1 MTSLSY
7 DWRKAAA
14 QVVDNNTVERAFMDQ
29 AYGFLANKAGKL
41 LQDPF
46 RLGFEVVYKNDN
58 NTRMVGIFAFRVN
71 DQILYAPVF
80 FLNGE
85 IKGTDL
91 LYRQETKTFC
101 PLNEEWVTFLTEKH
115 NVDPGVPIDKSQFTR
130 INNHVR
136 FEDIAYPPNYRRD
149 KRASTLDPVGKED
162 ADVNNDGKTDK
173 TDEYLKKRRAI
184 VTSKVKDKKAD
195 SDTIETLGD
204 IDKVIEA
211 AFDKKIPATGK
222 MLDPVGKE
230 DADVNND
237 KKVDK
242 TDEYLAARRKAV
254 AENID
259 KKGNLLRQLIVEDG
273 GLEMIQKLASWMENS
288 FEFTEALVTSLPE
301 DSYMPDNVKLEKRA
315 AQSNEPSLVLFAGSL
330 GKTEHTHL
338 IKKAADE
345 TKDPEKSPALNRHAD
360 KFFSQGYY
368 IWDDRAVSDVIPV
381 YKDETEELS
390 LVGAPGTYEVLMR
403 DGSFRKATVAPKT
416 QKDFNNNSYT
426 GNPVASYMG
435 DSYNIGGVVPDI
447 IYNST
452 SRPMYPE
459 MVVCFHDGKKESDL
473 RQMVYGK
480 FVKDLAQMLR
490 DGDLLDKPSA
500 GKAYRVFDTE
510 AGALSAPF
518 YVISVKDIDGVYN
531 YEVVPMYG
539 TSSPATVKH
548 NPDVG
553 DMLRSDLSVNFLN
566 HTAKFVEVGT
576 EHYSVESNNNYSPGA
591 SINKRPFHSFEYQ
604 RISSPDLGTPETLN
618 SWVMEYVK
626 KASLLYDKENDLY
639 SLRFGPRDQTNY
651 MSRINLAVKMASAG
665 IHANTVDTMLDETKA
680 KGQTNW
686 FYGDPGMQKVAF
698 PTMQLRDAIFRV
710 EQDRDFGVLR
720 QVPQSF
726 VLRTKTDSMQTPP
739 QLVGDAYDPGM
750 GRKPDDNLGTAG
762 KPDMGMSKEQLLTMS
777 PEQIA
782 QFAQAN
788 EMPNVFEHGLV
799 GSLVQ
804 VYDSLA
810 MIDKYLPDME
820 EGLDRIGRILFL
832 FYWKPRDFED
842 AYGTDDM
849 TNLENQLLSNFKS
862 FGSLVLDLLKRSK
875 KRKLG
880 NVSLGY

>member
-1 MTSLSY
+1 MTLNSY

-14 QVVDNNTVERAFMDQ
+14 QVVDNNSVERAFMDQ

-41 LQDPF
+41 LQDPYK
-46 RLGFEVVYKNDN
+46 LGFEVVYKNDS

-91 LYRQETKTFC
+91 LYRQESKTFV
-101 PLNEEWVTFLTEKH
+101 PLNEEWVTYLTEK
-115 NVDPGVPIDKSQFTR
+115 NNYEPGVPIEKSQFTR

-136 FEDIAYPPNYRRD
+136 FEDIAYPPNYKRD
-149 KRASTLDPVGKED
+149 KRASALDPVGKED
-162 ADVNNDGKTDK
+162 ADVNNDGKTDS
-173 TDEYLKKRRAI
+173 TDSYIKKRREVI
-184 VTSKVKDKKAD
+184 SNKVKQKKAD
-195 SDTIETLGD
+195 SDVIETLGD
-204 IDKVIEA
+204 IDKVIQA
-211 AFDKKIPATGK
+211 AFDKKVPATGK

-230 DADVNND
+230 DADIDNDGVAD
-237 KKVDK
+237 KKDK
-242 TDEYLAARRKAV
+242 YLAARRKAIS
-254 AENID
+254 ENIG
-259 KKGNLLRQLIVEDG
+259 KQGGLIRQFLSEDG
-273 GLEMIQKLASWMENS
+273 GLEAIEKLASWMESS
-288 FEFTEALVTSLPE
+288 FAFTEALVSNISE
-301 DSYMPDNVKLEKRA
+301 SDYMPDNIKTEKKA
-315 AQSNEPSLVLFAGSL
+315 THVAEPSLVLFTGGL

-338 IKKAADE
+338 LKQAADE
-345 TKDPEKSPALNRHAD
+345 TKDPEKSPAVNKHAD
-360 KFFSQGYY
+360 KFFSQNYY
-368 IWDDRAVSDVIPV
+368 IWDDRANSDVIPV

-390 LVGAPGTYEVLMR
+390 MIGSPGMYDVLLR
-403 DGSFRKATVAPKT
+403 DGTFKKAIVAPRT
-416 QKDFNNNSYT
+416 QKEFNGSGY
-426 GNPVASYMG
+426 GGSPVSPYMG
-435 DSYNIGGVVPDI
+435 DNYNIGGVVTDI
-447 IYNST
+447 MYNST

-459 MVVCFHDGKKESDL
+459 MVVCFQDGGKESDT

-480 FVKDLAQMLR
+480 FLKDMGQMLK
-490 DGDLLDKPSA
+490 DGDLLENPTS

-518 YVISVKDIDGVYN
+518 YVKSVKEVDGVHN
-531 YEVVPMYG
+531 YEIVPMYG
-539 TSSPATVKH
+539 TSSPSVIKH
-548 NPDVG
+548 NTDVG
-553 DMLRSDLSVNFLN
+553 DTLRSDLSANFLN
-566 HTAKFVEVGT
+566 HTARFVEVGT
-576 EHYSVESNNNYSPGA
+576 ENYEERAPHNSYNVPSDGRTFYSFDH
-591 SINKRPFHSFEYQ
+591 K
-604 RISSPDLGTPETLN
+604 RISAPDLGTPETLN
-618 SWVMEYVK
+618 NWVMEYVK
-626 KASLLYDKENDLY
+626 KASLLYDDDTDSY
-639 SLRFGPRDQTNY
+639 SLRFGSRDQTEY
-651 MSRINLAVKMASAG
+651 MSRVNLAVKMASAG
-665 IHANTVDTMLDETKA
+665 IHADTVDAMLDATKQA
-680 KGQTNW
+680 GKTNW
-686 FYGDPGMQKVAF
+686 FYGDPGMQKLAF
-698 PTMQLRDAIFRV
+698 PTMQLRDAIFRT

-726 VLRTKTDSMQTPP
+726 VLRTKTDSLQTPP

-762 KPDMGMSKEQLLTMS
+762 KPEMGMSKEQLMSMS

-782 QFAQAN
+782 QFAESN
-788 EMPNVFEHGLV
+788 ELPNVFEHGLV

-804 VYDSLA
+804 VYDSIA

-880 NVSLGY
+880 NVSLGN